1 LSVETLEMFEELCE
15 ESIEE
20 AEEDEEKPFNLL
32 ILDDC
37 GTKIRKDK
45 HIERKFN
52 EVVTNRRHKHNWSI
66 IILLQYI
73 YNTDTSFN
81 SF

>member
-1 LSVETLEMFEELCE
+1 MCIVGPSGSGKTSYLCSFAIKQSPFDEEWKHKELSVETLEMFEELCE

-32 ILDDC
+32 ILDD
-37 GTKIRKDK
+37 
-45 HIERKFN
+45 
-52 EVVTNRRHKHNWSI
+52 
-66 IILLQYI
+66 
-73 YNTDTSFN
+73 SFN